1 MSFYFHSGSKMLGQS
16 MPFASASPH
25 AWLYQIY
32 GNNVTLT
39 FVMRDTLSGDWL
51 AKNKTYQSVITEI

>member
-1 MSFYFHSGSKMLGQS
+1 MSFYFHSGSKMPGQS

-39 FVMRDTLSGDWL
+39 FLMRDTLSGDWL